1 MVKIYP
7 ITNST
12 ADLRE
17 HSGAACPQM
26 SHPSNVTVPSRIGNP
41 INSTAGGFSVSL
53 QNYSYIL
60 PKFTHCSNQPL
71 SYSLKLSPNTALP
84 DFITFDAALQV
95 VTISPWNNTKVGTYV
110 LRV

>member
-7 ITNST
+7 FTNST

-17 HSGAACPQM
+17 HSGAACSQM
-26 SHPSNVTVPSRIGNP
+26 SNPSNVTISSRIGNP
-41 INSTAGGFSVSL
+41 INSTEGGFSVSL

-71 SYSLKLSPNTALP
+71 SYGL
-84 DFITFDAALQV
+84 
-95 VTISPWNNTKVGTYV
+95 
-110 LRV
+110 